1 MNGSNNDPTGP
12 GSNNKKGS
20 RPLRKQ
26 NVPPVNPDTI
36 NNKALEGENQSTPET
51 PSGASVVQLEPVF
64 SSGAKVVELEP
75 VFSAQTQSVPDNPP
89 SSPPSFFQRI
99 GDTFKKAGASVAAA
113 ATSATSA
120 VSSLSVSSTSSMDL
134 DDGPEIWGAMN
145 AVSFI
150 VLTALLGF
158 ALCYGA
164 THIGNAQHVKKHWKH
179 YRCQP
184 AYMPFAGF
192 YGYNVADNF
201 EFCMKNIF
209 EANSGDVT
217 SSFGSVLGMFTT
229 IIGVIMEAVNALRTS
244 IATMGGG
251 INVIFQDFTD
261 RIKMFFF
268 QIQVSAMRIKMLIG
282 RMYAIMFAVLYMGM
296 SSITAGT
303 NFSNT
308 VLFSFLDT
316 FCFPPETPLR
326 VKGRGTVPISE
337 VRVGD
342 VLLPGGTRV
351 TAKFHFAAA
360 GQPMVR
366 LGDVVVSTNHYVKHD
381 GHWKKAADHPDAVPL
396 GPYDRQ
402 SLVCLNTDTHTIP
415 IGDYVFRDYDETN
428 TADTETMRFVESRVN
443 GSVAAQTQPYPFTD
457 SNTGLQRS
465 ARIKLKGGLVK
476 AARNIQLGDELS
488 TGAKVVGIVH
498 RQQTEFC
505 CVPTA
510 AGKAE
515 FVSPGTL
522 VWNAAAAS
530 AAAADAAAANK
541 WVRAGE
547 LYTPFRLK
555 SHPNSPLVFLSF
567 IVTPNSQ
574 LELESG
580 LTVRDYMELCSPDT
594 EAFYARDMAALT
606 EENA

>member
-1 MNGSNNDPTGP
+1 MNGANSDPTNTNQNKNDPQPIVSVKNNTARKAKQLRATAPPPNTTAPIATAPIATAPPPNNETEVSPKTTAATATLVALEPNDRPMAKLVDLGPTGP
-12 GSNNKKGS
+12 
-20 RPLRKQ
+20 
-26 NVPPVNPDTI
+26 
-36 NNKALEGENQSTPET
+36 
-51 PSGASVVQLEPVF
+51 AS
-64 SSGAKVVELEP
+64 S
-75 VFSAQTQSVPDNPP
+75 
-89 SSPPSFFQRI
+89 SFFQRV
-99 GDTFKKAGASVAAA
+99 GESLKGVGTDFLAA
-113 ATSATSA
+113 ATF
-120 VSSLSVSSTSSMDL
+120 SLPSLPSLPFLSDSDG
-134 DDGPEIWGAMN
+134 DGPAIWGGMN

-150 VLTALLGF
+150 ILTLLVAL
-158 ALCYGA
+158 ALCYAA
-164 THIGNAQHVKKHWKH
+164 THLGNVQHVKKHWKH

-192 YGYNVADNF
+192 YGFNMADNF

-209 EANSGDVT
+209 EGNSGDVT

-229 IIGVIMEAVNALRTS
+229 IMGVIMEAVNALRTS

-261 RIKMFFF
+261 RIKTFFY
-268 QIQVSAMRIKMLIG
+268 QLQVSAVRIKMLIG

-303 NFSNT
+303 NFGNT
-308 VLFSFLDT
+308 VLFDFLDT
-316 FCFPPETPLR
+316 FCFPPETPIH
-326 VKGRGTVPISE
+326 VKGKGSIPLAD

-342 VLLPGGTRV
+342 TLLPGGSRV
-351 TAKFHFAAA
+351 TGKFHFAAS

-366 LGDVVVSTNHYVKHD
+366 LGEVVVSTNHYVKHE
-381 GHWKKAADHPDAVPL
+381 GRWKKAVDHPDAVPL

-402 SLVCLNTDTHTIP
+402 SLICLNTDTHTLP
-415 IGDYVFRDYDETN
+415 IGDYLFRDYDETN
-428 TADTETMRFVESRVN
+428 TADVETMRFVEARVN
-443 GSVAAQTQPYPFTD
+443 GEAAAAAPTPAKPYSFTD

-465 ARIKLKGGLVK
+465 ARIKLKGGAIK

-488 TGAKVVGIVH
+488 TGGKVVGIVH

-505 CVPTA
+505 RVPTST
-510 AGKAE
+510 GKTE

-522 VWNAAAAS
+522 VWS
-530 AAAADAAAANK
+530 SLANK

-547 LYTPFRLK
+547 LHTPFRLK
-555 SHPNSPLVFLSF
+555 PSLSPLVFLSF

-574 LELESG
+574 IELESG

-594 EAFYARDMAALT
+594 ETLYARDLQAMT

>member
-1 MNGSNNDPTGP
+1 MNGANNDPINQT
-12 GSNNKKGS
+12 NNNNDPQPNVPVKNNTPRRAK
-20 RPLRKQ
+20 PLRATAPPP
-26 NVPPVNPDTI
+26 NVSVPIVATAPPPNASATAKLV
-36 NNKALEGENQSTPET
+36 ALEPDDRPTAKLVALEPDDRPTATLVDLG
-51 PSGASVVQLEPVF
+51 PSG
-64 SSGAKVVELEP
+64 
-75 VFSAQTQSVPDNPP
+75 SAP
-89 SSPPSFFQRI
+89 SSFFQRV
-99 GDTFKKAGASVAAA
+99 GESLKGVGTDFMAA
-113 ATSATSA
+113 ATF
-120 VSSLSVSSTSSMDL
+120 SLPSFSGWGGN
-134 DDGPEIWGAMN
+134 DDGEGPAVWGAMN
-145 AVSFI
+145 ALSFI
-150 VLTALLGF
+150 VLTILIAL
-158 ALCYGA
+158 ALCYVA
-164 THIGNAQHVKKHWKH
+164 THIGNVQHVKKHWKH

-192 YGYNVADNF
+192 YGFNTADNF

-209 EANSGDVT
+209 ESNSGDVT

-261 RIKMFFF
+261 RIKTFFF

-296 SSITAGT
+296 SSLTAGM
-303 NFSNT
+303 NFGNT
-308 VLFSFLDT
+308 VLFDFLDT
-316 FCFPPETPLR
+316 FCFPPETPIH
-326 VKGRGTVPISE
+326 VKGRGVVPLAE

-342 VLLPGGTRV
+342 TLLPGGSRV
-351 TAKFHFAAA
+351 TGKFHFAAA

-366 LGDVVVSTNHYVKHD
+366 LGETVVSTNHYVKHD

-415 IGDYVFRDYDETN
+415 IGGHVFRDYDETN
-428 TADTETMRFVESRVN
+428 TADTETMRFVESRIN
-443 GSVAAQTQPYPFTD
+443 GTATATAAAAANPTPYTFTD
-457 SNTGLQRS
+457 SNTGIQRS
-465 ARIKLKGGLVK
+465 TRIKLKGGAVK
-476 AARNIQLGDELS
+476 AARNLQLGDELS
-488 TGAKVVGIVH
+488 TGSKVVGIVH

-505 CVPTA
+505 CVPV
-510 AGKAE
+510 AGGKTE

-522 VWNAAAAS
+522 LWNAAQ
-530 AAAADAAAANK
+530 NK

-547 LYTPFRLK
+547 LHTPFRLK
-555 SHPNSPLVFLSF
+555 SGPNSPLVFLSF

-594 EAFYARDMAALT
+594 EAFYARDLQAMA